1 MANVNP
7 PQPVPQPG
15 PQPDFARLTQG
26 LQQTT
31 QGLQQSTQG
40 LQQVTTELGNFANL
54 PPFAQ
59 GNALVQ
65 QVQQLRQQIQQDM
78 QQFQQQIQ
86 QDMQQSQQQI
96 QQDMQ
101 QFQQQTNQNFVN
113 VRNDIQTLR
122 TENTTRHQATWVNTI

>member
-78 QQFQQQIQ
+78 QQFQQQ
-86 QDMQQSQQQI
+86 
-96 QQDMQ
+96 
-101 QFQQQTNQNFVN
+101 TNQNFVN